1 MSSFASPKVWEEP
14 TEVTHEGGN
23 AFENLLVPRKSAF
36 FHGFFGRKS
45 PNPCLFLQIQMQAP
59 FEIFTSVFFREKVE
73 LEPQVG
79 KRAV

>member
-45 PNPCLFLQIQMQAP
+45 PNPCLFLQIQDAGPVSGNPPGAVIGQ
-59 FEIFTSVFFREKVE
+59 EKQH
-73 LEPQVG
+73 LEESN
-79 KRAV
+79 